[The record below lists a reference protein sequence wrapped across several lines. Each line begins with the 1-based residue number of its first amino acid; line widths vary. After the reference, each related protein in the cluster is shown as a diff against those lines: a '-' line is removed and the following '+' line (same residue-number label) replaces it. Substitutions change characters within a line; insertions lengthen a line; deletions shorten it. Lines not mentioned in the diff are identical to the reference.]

1 MARLRGARHVRHGP
15 RAYAAL
21 RGMVAALHPS
31 ALKNRL
37 PLRKA
42 QQGDA
47 SAAFEAG
54 DDIDAGFIDNDASSA
69 SQVHVVDKKP
79 APKTGRRAAREAQ
92 TKLAFDKS
100 TYELPPLR
108 LLTEHKKPRQ
118 TSNLSKDA
126 LEANA
131 RMLETV
137 LADFGI
143 KGTIGQVRGAR
154 GDTYELEP
162 AAGVRSSRVVGLADD
177 IARSMSA
184 VSARVAPVPGS
195 NVIGIE
201 LPQSDARIGFFARAF
216 IIQRF

>member
-1 MARLRGARHVRHGP
+1 MLDIVPRQEHGAEHFIGAVQ
-15 RAYAAL
+15 
-21 RGMVAALHPS
+21 VA
-31 ALKNRL
+31 
-37 PLRKA
+37 
-42 QQGDA
+42 
-47 SAAFEAG
+47 
-54 DDIDAGFIDNDASSA
+54 
-69 SQVHVVDKKP
+69 DKKP
-79 APKTGRRAAREAQ
+79 APKKGRRAAREAQ
-92 TKLAFDKS
+92 PSLAFDRS

-118 TSNLSKDA
+118 TLNLSKDA

-143 KGTIGQVRGAR
+143 KGTIGQVRPGPVV
-154 GDTYELEP
+154 TLYELEP
-162 AAGVRSSRVVGLADD
+162 AAGVRSSRVVGLSDD

-201 LPQSDARIGFFARAF
+201 LPNQTRELVSLRELLSSSDFESSKSKLTMAKLVRCVHQGIVNAQAEKSGHPAGR
-216 IIQRF
+216 RN